1 LYIYITPHDS
11 QSPRRRQSD
20 GTVTTVTPHSRALA
34 PRATRERDDGDGDER
49 DDGDDGDDGDDARAR
64 RDDDAFARGEDG
76 AAVETTRDDETTRG
90 GGVAGRRAREDAVHG
105 AGLARKT
112 DAVRLSES
120 SARRG
125 GDGKV

>member
-20 GTVTTVTPHSRALA
+20 GTVTTVTPHWRAPA
-34 PRATRERDDGDGDER
+34 PRATRARERDER
-49 DDGDDGDDGDDARAR
+49 DDGDDGDDGDDDDDARAR

>member
-1 LYIYITPHDS
+1 MYIYITPHDS

-34 PRATRERDDGDGDER
+34 PRATRERDER